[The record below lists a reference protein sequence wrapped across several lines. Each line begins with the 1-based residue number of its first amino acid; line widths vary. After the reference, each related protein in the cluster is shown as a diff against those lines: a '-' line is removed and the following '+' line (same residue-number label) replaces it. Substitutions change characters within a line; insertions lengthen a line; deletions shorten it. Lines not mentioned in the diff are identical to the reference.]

1 MKMKMF
7 RSDLLLN
14 LSTNNVHFVIS
25 FTKKKQNIH
34 TKHYFWGGGELVSK
48 QIITDAN
55 WKC

>member
-25 FTKKKQNIH
+25 FTKKNKIFIQNTI
-34 TKHYFWGGGELVSK
+34 FGGEV
-48 QIITDAN
+48 N
-55 WKC
+55 